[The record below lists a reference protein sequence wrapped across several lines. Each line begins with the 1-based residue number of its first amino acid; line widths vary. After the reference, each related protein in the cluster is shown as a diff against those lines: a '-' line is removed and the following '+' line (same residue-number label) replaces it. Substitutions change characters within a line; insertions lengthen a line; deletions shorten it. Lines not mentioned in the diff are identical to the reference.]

1 MDLLSRNFFFFIKCK
16 NIIYQNETGQEV
28 DKSYIHMYKSEAKGN
43 MLLFIK
49 NTGRQLPREKTKSI
63 TLVS

>member
-1 MDLLSRNFFFFIKCK
+1 MDLLSRFFFFIKCK